1 MVKSKQKKVVIQ
13 NFEDVTLSAFLNKNY
28 ILYIIIV
35 LHFTVGYISLLTGY
49 VCKYREAYNC
59 NAAILCALCDL

>member
-1 MVKSKQKKVVIQ
+1 MTVIRISIIDKVPIMIMVRLMFSCRLNCGNWKLKKVVIQ

-35 LHFTVGYISLLTGY
+35 LHFITSLY
-49 VCKYREAYNC
+49 
-59 NAAILCALCDL
+59 